1 MQIELKAAFGGLT
14 WLPWWI
20 SLASSNLSP
29 MLDLRDDKLAYR
41 IVATKEAA
49 YTEIALVDFRKAI
62 GTRNIQLNFV
72 GRSWT
77 FSGNVV
83 DDDQA
88 RAALAMLRAKGCT
101 LTKRAAAF
109 LDMV

>member
-1 MQIELKAAFGGLT
+1 MQIGLKAAFGGLT

-20 SLASSNLSP
+20 ALGSSNLSP
-29 MLDLRDDKLAYR
+29 LLDLQDEKIVYR
-41 IVATKEAA
+41 IVQTKEAA
-49 YTEIALVDFRKAI
+49 YGEIASVDFRKAI
-62 GTRNIQLNFV
+62 GTRNIQLSFADS
-72 GRSWT
+72 SWT

-88 RAALAMLRAKGCT
+88 RAALRILRDKGCT

-109 LDMV
+109 LDAD